1 MINIEI
7 PPIQSEEELKTSDAK
22 TASRFSLQLKK
33 TEEEK
38 ENVDRQT
45 INVVK

>member
-7 PPIQSEEELKTSDAK
+7 PPKQSDEELKTSDTK
-22 TASRFSLQLKK
+22 TGSRFILQLKK

-38 ENVDRQT
+38 ENIDRQT
-45 INVVK
+45 TSIVK